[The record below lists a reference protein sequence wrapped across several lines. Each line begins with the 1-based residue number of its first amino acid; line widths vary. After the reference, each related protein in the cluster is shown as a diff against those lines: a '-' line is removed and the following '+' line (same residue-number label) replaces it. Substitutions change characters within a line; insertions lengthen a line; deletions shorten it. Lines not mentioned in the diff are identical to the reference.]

1 MFYCKILVQLGFYS
15 IQEALERESED
26 IIFGYLYQ
34 IIRFY
39 RGDNLHV
46 ISIW

>member
-1 MFYCKILVQLGFYS
+1 MFYCKILMQLGFYS

-26 IIFGYLYQ
+26 IIFRYLYQ
-34 IIRFY
+34 IRFY

>member
-15 IQEALERESED
+15 IQEALEWESEN
-26 IIFGYLYQ
+26 IIFRYLYQ

-39 RGDNLHV
+39 RGDL
-46 ISIW
+46 IYM